1 MLDLNFNIYN
11 SLYYNYLNSLINKI
25 FELNDIQSY
34 NKYYQNSI
42 DYLKKQMNKNLINLN
57 YLINQIKQTNNFTN
71 EQINFINNL

>member
-1 MLDLNFNIYN
+1 M
-11 SLYYNYLNSLINKI
+11 YYNYLNLLINKI

-42 DYLKKQMNKNLINLN
+42 DYLKKHMNKNLINLN